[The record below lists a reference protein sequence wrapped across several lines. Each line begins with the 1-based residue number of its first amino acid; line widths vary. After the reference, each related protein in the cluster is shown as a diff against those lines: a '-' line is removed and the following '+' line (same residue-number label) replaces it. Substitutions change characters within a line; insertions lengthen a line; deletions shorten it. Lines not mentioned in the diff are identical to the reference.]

1 MTKKIILLESHVFN
15 GHKLR
20 LAVKRGCIL
29 LTLSPALSRLNY
41 RFPER
46 QRNNEQHRRSCRPPR
61 GNMRLSRRLLR
72 ASALAGCVSVV
83 GCTTIGEQIVKPE
96 PVQPQK
102 ESQPE
107 YLQRSKALFAEGK
120 YEAALHEN
128 QRALDEG
135 RGAPD
140 AALFNIGL
148 ISAYSQNPKKD
159 YPKAL
164 QSFKALGAKHPQS
177 PLAEQ
182 GKLWLLILEEHQKIL
197 EEHQKNLEE
206 HQKMAEERHRLSE
219 ERRAVVR
226 EREVLA
232 QERKKLKYTE
242 EKSRQLDVDIEK
254 RRRKS
259 LNR

>member
-1 MTKKIILLESHVFN
+1 M
-15 GHKLR
+15 
-20 LAVKRGCIL
+20 
-29 LTLSPALSRLNY
+29 
-41 RFPER
+41 
-46 QRNNEQHRRSCRPPR
+46 RP
-61 GNMRLSRRLLR
+61 SRRLLS
-72 ASALAGCVSVV
+72 ASALACVSLV
-83 GCTTIGEQIVKPE
+83 GCTTIGEQIGKPE

-102 ESQPE
+102 QTQPE

-128 QRALDEG
+128 QRALAEG
-135 RGAPD
+135 GDAPD

-159 YPKAL
+159 YPRAL
-164 QSFKALGAKHPQS
+164 QSFRTLGANHPQS
-177 PLAEQ
+177 PFAEQ
-182 GKLWLLILEEHQKIL
+182 GKLWLLILEEHQKSQ
-197 EEHQKNLEE
+197 EEQR
-206 HQKMAEERHRLSE
+206 KMNEERHRLAE
-219 ERRAVVR
+219 ERRALIR

-242 EKSRQLDVDIEK
+242 EKSRQLDLDIEK

>member
-1 MTKKIILLESHVFN
+1 MTKKIILLESHVFT

-20 LAVKRGCIL
+20 LAVKRGRIL
-29 LTLSPALSRLNY
+29 LTLWPAFSRLNY
-41 RFPER
+41 RLSER
-46 QRNNEQHRRSCRPPR
+46 QRNNEQHRRSCRTPR

-96 PVQPQK
+96 AAQPQK

-164 QSFKALGAKHPQS
+164 QSFRALGAKHPQS
-177 PLAEQ
+177 PFVEQ

-197 EEHQKNLEE
+197 EEHQKIT
-206 HQKMAEERHRLSE
+206 EERHRLSE
-219 ERRAVVR
+219 ERRAVIR

>member
-1 MTKKIILLESHVFN
+1 
-15 GHKLR
+15 
-20 LAVKRGCIL
+20 
-29 LTLSPALSRLNY
+29 
-41 RFPER
+41 
-46 QRNNEQHRRSCRPPR
+46 
-61 GNMRLSRRLLR
+61 MRLSRGSLS
-72 ASALAGCVSVV
+72 ASALAACMSVV
-83 GCTTIGEQIVKPE
+83 GCTTIAEQTGKPE

-102 ESQPE
+102 QSQPE

-120 YEAALHEN
+120 YEAALDEN
-128 QRALDEG
+128 QRALAEG
-135 RGAPD
+135 KGAPD

-164 QSFKALGAKHPQS
+164 QSFRALGAHHPQS
-177 PLAEQ
+177 PFAEQ
-182 GKLWLLILEEHQKIL
+182 GALWLLIL

-206 HQKMAEERHRLSE
+206 HQKMTEERHRLSD
-219 ERRAVVR
+219 ERRAVIR

-232 QERKKLKYTE
+232 QERKKLKYAE
-242 EKSRQLDVDIEK
+242 EKSRQLDLDIEK

>member
-1 MTKKIILLESHVFN
+1 MTKKMIPSGSAICARAAHT
-15 GHKLR
+15 LR
-20 LAVKRGCIL
+20 LAVKRARVL
-29 LTLSPALSRLNY
+29 LALWPAFSRLN
-41 RFPER
+41 RTSLER
-46 QRNNEQHRRSCRPPR
+46 QRNNEQDRRSTWTCRDS
-61 GNMRLSRRLLR
+61 MRLSHLSLS
-72 ASALAGCVSVV
+72 ASALAACVSVI
-83 GCTTIGEQIVKPE
+83 GCTTMGEQIGKSE

-102 ESQPE
+102 QSQPE

-120 YEAALHEN
+120 YEAALDEN
-128 QRALDEG
+128 LRALAEG

-159 YPKAL
+159 YPKAV
-164 QSFKALGAKHPQS
+164 QSFRALGAHHPQS
-177 PLAEQ
+177 PFAEQ
-182 GKLWLLILEEHQKIL
+182 GKLWLLILEEHQKM
-197 EEHQKNLEE
+197 LEE
-206 HQKMAEERHRLSE
+206 HQKMTEERQRLSD
-219 ERRAVVR
+219 ERRAVIR

-242 EKSRQLDVDIEK
+242 EKSRQLDLDIEK

>member
-1 MTKKIILLESHVFN
+1 
-15 GHKLR
+15 
-20 LAVKRGCIL
+20 
-29 LTLSPALSRLNY
+29 
-41 RFPER
+41 
-46 QRNNEQHRRSCRPPR
+46 
-61 GNMRLSRRLLR
+61 MRLSRLLR

-83 GCTTIGEQIVKPE
+83 GCTTIGEQIVTRE
-96 PVQPQK
+96 PAQPQK

-164 QSFKALGAKHPQS
+164 QSFRALDAKHPQS
-177 PLAEQ
+177 PFAEQ

-197 EEHQKNLEE
+197 EEHQK
-206 HQKMAEERHRLSE
+206 MTEERHRLSE
-219 ERRAVVR
+219 ERRAVIR

-242 EKSRQLDVDIEK
+242 EKSRQLDMDIEK